1 MGESEMSLHRLS
13 LSRVGILALAIG
25 IAGCAPLPLL
35 DASNRTPSQAYTDTA
50 GTPLGRAIAPEA
62 ARHPGL
68 TGIEPIAD
76 GRVALAMRLALLRAA
91 TRSVDIQTFIWHADN
106 AGTLLYEEVLRAAER
121 GVRVRLLLDDVNA
134 QGLDPVFALLD
145 AQPNVQLRLYN
156 PFTSRGSRGLGILGD
171 FERLNR
177 RMHNK
182 SFTVD
187 NQASIVGG
195 RNIAD
200 EYFETGEGLSFAD
213 FDVLAVGAAVRAVST
228 QFDVYWNSGSAYP
241 ARLVIDREPARSR
254 ADFAEGAKRIAETPT
269 SRAYEEA
276 IRRTPQIQAMLAG
289 ETKFEWTTVRVV
301 HDDPGKT
308 LAESRDERQL
318 QLLPKLI
325 EAFGP
330 PEKAFDLVSPYFVPG
345 AEGTAALV
353 ALAQRGVRVRIL
365 TNSLAGTD
373 EVSVHSGYARRRKDL
388 LRAGVELF
396 EIKPSA
402 APILQRGEEVGKH
415 SAAGLHAKTFAV
427 DRKKAFVGSF
437 NFDPRSAKLN
447 TEMGLVID
455 SARLAESLSA
465 RLDDASPALA
475 YRVTLDADESL
486 VWHDGLGG
494 TVRDEPETSWVRR
507 LKDRFFSWL
516 PIEWLL

>member
-1 MGESEMSLHRLS
+1 MGRDRFLS
-13 LSRVGILALAIG
+13 ARAACLALAIG
-25 IAGCAPLPLL
+25 VAGCAPLPTL
-35 DASNRTPSQAYTDTA
+35 DASNRTASYAFADTA
-50 GTPLGRAIAPEA
+50 STPLGRAIAPEA

-68 TGIEPIAD
+68 TGIEPISD

-91 TRSVDIQTFIWHADN
+91 TRSVDVQTFIWHADN

-134 QGLDPVFALLD
+134 QGLDPIFALLD

-182 SFTVD
+182 SFTID
-187 NQASIVGG
+187 NQATIVGG

-213 FDVLAVGAAVRAVST
+213 FDVLAVGEAVRGVSAE
-228 QFDVYWNSGSAYP
+228 FDVYWNSGSAYP
-241 ARLVIDREPARSR
+241 ARLIIDREPAPSR
-254 ADFAEGAKRIAETPT
+254 AEFAQRARQIAGTPT

-276 IRRTPQIQAMLAG
+276 IRRTPQVREVLAG
-289 ETKFEWTTVRVV
+289 ALQFEWTTARVV
-301 HDDPGKT
+301 HDDPDKT
-308 LAESRDERQL
+308 LAESRDERSL
-318 QLLPKLI
+318 QLLPQLI

-330 PEKAFDLVSPYFVPG
+330 PAKEFDLVSPYFVPG
-345 AEGTAALV
+345 PEGTAALV
-353 ALAQRGVRVRIL
+353 ALARRGVRVRIL

-373 EVSVHSGYARRRKDL
+373 EVSVHAGYERRRKDL
-388 LRAGVELF
+388 LRAGVELY

-402 APILQRGEEVGKH
+402 APILQRGEEIGKH

-427 DRKKAFVGSF
+427 DRAKAFVGSF

-455 SARLAESLSA
+455 SPTLARNLAMQ
-465 RLDDASPALA
+465 LDNASPSLA
-475 YRVTLDADESL
+475 YRVTLDPDDSL
-486 VWHDGLGG
+486 VWHDGLGN
-494 TVRDEPETSWVRR
+494 TLREEPETSWGRR
-507 LKDRFFSWL
+507 LKVRIFSWL

>member
-1 MGESEMSLHRLS
+1 MVRIGL
-13 LSRVGILALAIG
+13 VALAIG
-25 IAGCAPLPLL
+25 LAGCAPLPTL
-35 DASNRTPSQAYTDTA
+35 DASNRSASYALSDTA
-50 GTPLGRAIAPEA
+50 DTPLGRAIAPQA
-62 ARHPGL
+62 ASHPGL
-68 TGIEPIAD
+68 TGIEPIGD
-76 GRVALAMRLALLRAA
+76 GRVALALRLTLLRHAA
-91 TRSVDIQTFIWHADN
+91 RSIDIQTFIWHADN

-134 QGLDPVFALLD
+134 KGLDPIFALLD
-145 AQPNVQLRLYN
+145 AQPNLELRLYN
-156 PFTSRGSRGLGILGD
+156 PFTMRGSRGLGFLGD

-187 NQASIVGG
+187 NQATIVGG

-213 FDVLAVGAAVRAVST
+213 FDVLAVGAAVQGVSA
-228 QFDVYWNSGSAYP
+228 QFDLYWNSGSAYP
-241 ARLVIDREPARSR
+241 ARLVIEREPKPSR
-254 ADFAEGAKRIAETPT
+254 AEFAERARAVAATPIA
-269 SRAYEEA
+269 RAYEEA
-276 IRRTPQIQAMLAG
+276 MRRAPQIQALLAG
-289 ETKFEWTTVRVV
+289 EMKPEWTTARVV

-308 LAESRDERQL
+308 VAASRDEREL

-330 PEKAFDLVSPYFVPG
+330 PDREFDLVSPYFVPG
-345 AEGTAALV
+345 EGGTAALV
-353 ALAQRGVRVRIL
+353 ALARRGVRVRIL

-388 LRAGVELF
+388 LRAGVELY

-415 SAAGLHAKTFAV
+415 STAGLHAKTFAV
-427 DRKKAFVGSF
+427 DRRKIFVGSF

-455 SARLAESLSA
+455 SVPLARRLAA
-465 RLDDASPALA
+465 MLDGASPALA
-475 YRVTLDADESL
+475 YRVTLDADDSL
-486 VWHDGLGG
+486 VWHDGLGN
-494 TVRDEPETSWVRR
+494 TLREEPETSWGRR
-507 LKDRFFSWL
+507 LKVRVFSWL

>member
-1 MGESEMSLHRLS
+1 MSPDRSSIARVALLS
-13 LSRVGILALAIG
+13 LALG
-25 IAGCAPLPLL
+25 IAGCAPLPRL
-35 DASNRTPSQAYTDTA
+35 DDHNRSASHAFADTEA
-50 GTPLGRAIAPEA
+50 TPLGRAIAPHA
-62 ARHPGL
+62 ARHPGS
-68 TGIEPIAD
+68 TGVEPIGD

-91 TRSVDIQTFIWHADN
+91 ARSIDIQTFIWHADN

-121 GVRVRLLLDDVNA
+121 GVRVRLLLDDVNTE
-134 QGLDPVFALLD
+134 GLDPVFALLD
-145 AQPNVQLRLYN
+145 GQPNVELRLYN
-156 PFTSRGSRGLGILGD
+156 PFTSRGSRGLGFLGD

-200 EYFETGEGLSFAD
+200 EYFETGDGLSFAD
-213 FDVLAVGAAVRAVST
+213 FDVVAVGEAVRAVSV

-241 ARLVIDREPARSR
+241 ARLIIEREPALSR
-254 ADFAEGAKRIAETPT
+254 AEFAERAQSISAAPS

-276 IRRTPQIQAMLAG
+276 ARRTPQVQAMLAG
-289 ETKFEWTTVRVV
+289 KLEFEWTSARVV
-301 HDDPGKT
+301 HDDPEKT
-308 LAESRDERQL
+308 LDADEERRL
-318 QLLPKLI
+318 QLLPELI
-325 EAFGP
+325 ATFGP
-330 PEKAFDLVSPYFVPG
+330 PAKEFDLVSPYFVPG
-345 AEGTAALV
+345 PSGTAALV
-353 ALAQRGVRVRIL
+353 ALARRGVRVRIL

-402 APILQRGEEVGKH
+402 APILQRGQEVGKH
-415 SAAGLHAKTFAV
+415 STAGLHAKTFAV
-427 DRKKAFVGSF
+427 DRRKVFVGSF

-455 SARLAESLSA
+455 SVPLAEALAS
-465 RLDDASPALA
+465 RLDRAVPELA
-475 YRVTLDADESL
+475 WRVTLDADGWL

-494 TVRDEPETSWVRR
+494 TLRDEPETSWLRR
-507 LKDRFFSWL
+507 LKDRVFSWL